1 MKFNLRGMKFRT
13 WLYFLIFSFLI
24 LLALGTLLIGFI
36 KPYYRENR
44 INTINTVVSTIESEL
59 IDGRPDKNTVDRTNK
74 LIVGNNACAI
84 IYNQNGQNLYEVDS
98 LGELCMLDD
107 DLLIDNETVNIR
119 DNPERIIDEISEKGL
134 LNLTLSS
141 NITGDEMLL
150 YGKKISGNLVNYY
163 LIINTPLELLEL
175 YVDFILRQYLFL
187 SVAIIFVSLM
197 VAFILANRITSP
209 IIRMR
214 KEAIKLADGN
224 YDVRFNNEE
233 SYTEINDLATT
244 LDDAADKLS
253 KINELRKDL
262 VANVSHDIKTPLTVI
277 QSYAEMIRDISGD
290 DPIKRNEHLEV
301 ILKETEYLTKLIN
314 DMKEY
319 SKMQA
324 GYIELNKSNFD
335 LKACTNSVISLL
347 NGLIKEKKLKLKK
360 NLKSVI
366 VYADEVKI
374 SQVIY
379 NYLSNAIKYSSDKK
393 TITINIID
401 DENFV
406 RLEVVDEGDGIEEE
420 ALPYVWDRYYKIDK
434 QFKRNEN
441 STGLGL
447 AIAKAILEGHKA
459 KYGVS
464 SKLHEGSTFYF
475 ELSKDYDNETE

>member
-1 MKFNLRGMKFRT
+1 MKFRT